1 MPLFDYMR
9 KLEIGQNNR
18 ILSINRIRRNCEKN
32 SRKETHNTIIS
43 DIAGNC
49 LCAGKKYEKI
59 NLCRMHDVGVALGGS
74 AVFAGDVPEELM
86 NEDFAKIFLAE
97 VVSYNDDTANP
108 ELVFS
113 AVRKIKGD
121 VIIRSPEQ
129 ARDPSPVGD
138 FEVIPGEVYLFAYLN
153 EANPTYVFEV
163 TTDDPKTMKIKNAV
177 GDMWERFEEA
187 LNDGKYEEAEAERCE
202 RLGLIST
209 LSEDADVS
217 VPDEKKPYKN
227 VLIFGGGA
235 IVLAAA
241 ICTINKMRKRRKTK

>member
-1 MPLFDYMR
+1 MKKIQERKRIIRLF
-9 KLEIGQNNR
+9 R
-18 ILSINRIRRNCEKN
+18 ILPVIVCAREKN
-32 SRKETHNTIIS
+32 M
-43 DIAGNC
+43 
-49 LCAGKKYEKI
+49 KKSI
-59 NLCRMHDVGVALGGS
+59 CVVCMMLALLW
-74 AVFAGDVPEELM
+74 AALPVFAGDVPEELM